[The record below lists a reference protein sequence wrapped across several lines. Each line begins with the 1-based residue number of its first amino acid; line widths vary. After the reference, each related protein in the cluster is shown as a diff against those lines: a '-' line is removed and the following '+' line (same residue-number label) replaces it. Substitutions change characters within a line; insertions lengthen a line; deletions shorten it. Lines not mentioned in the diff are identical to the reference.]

1 MKQERLLMSIDV
13 TGRERMKQL
22 TIAIDGPAGAG
33 KSTVAQIVAQRLN
46 YTYIDTGAMYR
57 AVAWLVL
64 QQDLNVEDIS
74 VTGELAASADIRLCS
89 VDGSQ
94 QVFVNGLNVTQAIR
108 SPGVSRLVADVARQ
122 PLVREALLTMQRQM
136 AQTGGVVMDG
146 RDIGTHVLPW
156 ADLKIF
162 LTASIEERAKRR
174 WLELKATGHN
184 IVLKELQQEIA
195 DRDKTDYE
203 REVAPLI
210 QAADAVLIDTTQLS
224 IDGAVAEI
232 LRLCEE
238 RAAIV

>member
-22 TIAIDGPAGAG
+22 TLAIDGPAGAG
-33 KSTVAQIVAQRLN
+33 KSTVAQIVARRLN

-57 AVAWLVL
+57 AVAWLVV
-64 QQDLNVEDIS
+64 QQNLNVEDTS
-74 VTGELAASADIRLCS
+74 ATGELAASADIRLCS
-89 VDGSQ
+89 ADGSQ
-94 QVFVNGLNVTQAIR
+94 QVFVNGLNVTQEIR

-224 IDGAVAEI
+224 IDGAVAEN

>member
-33 KSTVAQIVAQRLN
+33 KSTVAQIVARRLN

-57 AVAWLVL
+57 AVAWLVV
-64 QQDLNVEDIS
+64 QQNLNVEDTS

>member
-1 MKQERLLMSIDV
+1 
-13 TGRERMKQL
+13 MKQL

-174 WLELKATGHN
+174 WLELKAKGHT
-184 IVLKELQQEIA
+184 IVLEELQNEIA
-195 DRDKTDYE
+195 ARDKTDYE

-210 QAADAVLIDTTQLS
+210 QAADAVLIDTTALS
-224 IDGAVAEI
+224 IDGAVTEI

>member
-1 MKQERLLMSIDV
+1 
-13 TGRERMKQL
+13 MKQL

-174 WLELKATGHN
+174 WLELKAKGHT
-184 IVLKELQQEIA
+184 IVLEELQNEIA
-195 DRDKTDYE
+195 ARDKTDYE

-210 QAADAVLIDTTQLS
+210 QAADAVLIARTLMTQPHRFLTYRDLDLMQLKFMGHMD
-224 IDGAVAEI
+224 I
-232 LRLCEE
+232 
-238 RAAIV
+238 

>member
-1 MKQERLLMSIDV
+1 
-13 TGRERMKQL
+13 MKQL

-174 WLELKATGHN
+174 WLELKAKGHT
-184 IVLKELQQEIA
+184 IVLKELQNEIA
-195 DRDKTDYE
+195 ARDKTDYE

-210 QAADAVLIDTTQLS
+210 QAADAVLIDTTALS
-224 IDGAVAEI
+224 IDGAVTEI

>member
-1 MKQERLLMSIDV
+1 MSIDV
-13 TGRERMKQL
+13 TGREKMKQL

-174 WLELKATGHN
+174 WLELKAKGHT
-184 IVLKELQQEIA
+184 IVLKELQNEIA
-195 DRDKTDYE
+195 ARDKTDYE

-210 QAADAVLIDTTQLS
+210 QAADAVLIDTTALS
-224 IDGAVAEI
+224 IDGAVTEI

>member
-1 MKQERLLMSIDV
+1 MSIDV
-13 TGRERMKQL
+13 TGREKMKQL

-174 WLELKATGHN
+174 WLELKAKGHT
-184 IVLKELQQEIA
+184 IVLEELQNEIA
-195 DRDKTDYE
+195 ARDKTDYE

-210 QAADAVLIDTTQLS
+210 QAADAVLIDTTALS
-224 IDGAVAEI
+224 IDGAVTEI